1 MNHNLFVTLLSW
13 WFKIQFYTCF
23 DIYFFKS
30 DLYFS
35 LCYCEKYLPAFI
47 LVKGETLHA
56 CSLSSQ
62 DTKVDSRWHN
72 WTGWRSA
79 LVCCNRQCLS
89 WESNRASP
97 LPPSGFSSYSSSLKA
112 VPAYQWWPCYAP
124 RMVARI
130 EFVSRGPDAIEASA
144 AWVLKPRD

>member
-1 MNHNLFVTLLSW
+1 MHV
-13 WFKIQFYTCF
+13 
-23 DIYFFKS
+23 
-30 DLYFS
+30 
-35 LCYCEKYLPAFI
+35 LCHLKTRRLI
-47 LVKGETLHA
+47 HVGT
-56 CSLSSQ
+56 
-62 DTKVDSRWHN
+62 
-72 WTGWRSA
+72 TGQADEVHWSA
-79 LVCCNRQCLS
+79 ATGSVYHERA
-89 WESNRASP
+89 RASP